1 MTANELYSQLLRL
14 DETVQVEAKRGSQAG
29 KSVLETI
36 CAFSNEPGIVEGY
49 ILLGVSQDQT
59 TKQYNIEGVT
69 KLDEVQK
76 NISSQCAT
84 MFNIPIRPQ
93 MRVEEI
99 DGKNVLMIHVR
110 ELEPSQKPVYFKAQG
125 LPKGAYRRVGT
136 TDQRCSEEDLSLFY
150 SQNDSFETSV
160 LYDTTMD
167 DVDIN
172 ALERYR
178 LLRSKVN
185 PMAEELMYT
194 DENLLLALGCAK
206 RVDNELHLTNA
217 GLIVFGNSL
226 ALRRLM
232 PAVRVDYLRMP
243 GNVWMDDPQNRF
255 ITIDMRGALLLVVSR
270 LYNAVSADLPSGF
283 MLEDGELQAHSKGL
297 PSKVLREALVNALI
311 HRSYRVN
318 KPIQVI
324 RYDNRIEINNPGFSL
339 KPLET
344 FMLPGS
350 ELRNPFISSVFHE
363 TNLAETKGSGISTI
377 HRLME
382 EASLEQPTFESS
394 RDSNT
399 FITTILLKSIDPET
413 SEVLAQMLTAAMD
426 AKTISKTTS
435 KTTAKTTAKLST
447 KSTQRVLAEIL
458 QKPEITLDELSKKC
472 GLSQDGVRYHLRKLR
487 NQKTI
492 VRIGGTN
499 GGYWKVYNVK

>member
-1 MTANELYSQLLRL
+1 MTAKELYSQLLRL
-14 DETVQVEAKRGSQAG
+14 DESVQVEVKRGSQAG

-49 ILLGVSQDQT
+49 ILLGVAQDQT
-59 TKQYNIEGVT
+59 TKQYSIEGVAE
-69 KLDEVQK
+69 LDELQK

-84 MFNIPIRPQ
+84 MFNIPIRPR
-93 MRVEEI
+93 MRAEEM
-99 DGKNVLMIHVR
+99 DGKTVLMIHVR

-125 LPKGAYRRVGT
+125 LPKGAFRRVGT

-150 SQNDSFETSV
+150 SQNDSYETSV
-160 LYDTTMD
+160 LYDTTME
-167 DVDIN
+167 DVDTN
-172 ALERYR
+172 AIERYR
-178 LLRSKVN
+178 LLRSRVN
-185 PMAEELMYT
+185 PMAEELMYS

-206 RVDNELHLTNA
+206 RVDDNIYLTNA
-217 GLIVFGNSL
+217 GLIVFGSSL

-232 PAVRVDYLRMP
+232 PAVRVDYLRVP
-243 GNVWMDDPQNRF
+243 GDVWMDDPQNRF
-255 ITIDMRGALLLVVSR
+255 VTIDMRGALLLVASR

-283 MLEDGELQAHSKGL
+283 MLEEGELQARSKGL

-318 KPIQVI
+318 KPLQVI
-324 RYDNRIEINNPGFSL
+324 RYDNRIEIKNPGFSL
-339 KPLET
+339 KPLDS

-382 EASLEQPTFESS
+382 EASLEQPTFDSS
-394 RDSNT
+394 RDNNT
-399 FITTILLKSIDPET
+399 FTTTILLKSIDPET
-413 SEVLAQMLTAAMD
+413 SEVLAQMLTAAVD
-426 AKTISKTTS
+426 AITTSKTTS
-435 KTTAKTTAKLST
+435 KTTAKTTAKLAT
-447 KSTQRVLAEIL
+447 KSTQRVLSEIL
-458 QKPEITLDELSKKC
+458 QKPEITLDELSRKC
-472 GLSQDGVRYHLRKLR
+472 GLTQDGVRYHLRKLR